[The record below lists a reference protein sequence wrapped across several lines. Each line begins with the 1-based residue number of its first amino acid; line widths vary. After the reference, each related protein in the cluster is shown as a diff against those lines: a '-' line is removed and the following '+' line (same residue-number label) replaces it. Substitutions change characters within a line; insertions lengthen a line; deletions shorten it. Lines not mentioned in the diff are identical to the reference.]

1 MSACTQP
8 GPTIVAKLLQRPSS
22 NEQYGHDV
30 SRRIMTDFV
39 NAYCT
44 SALTDSF
51 LYCPL
56 ALLLFARFYAS
67 LEPTLKDADEIIEPL
82 NDEIRVLVLRK
93 VLVDVV
99 D

>member
-1 MSACTQP
+1 M
-8 GPTIVAKLLQRPSS
+8 LQRASS

-44 SALTDSF
+44 FALTDSF
-51 LYCPL
+51 LYCPP
-56 ALLLFARFYAS
+56 ASRGLLLFARFYAP

-93 VLVDVV
+93 MLVDVV